1 MNQFRFNFLKII
13 KSKFNWL
20 LLVFLIAG
28 VGLTLFFHHRNN
40 QTMNFIS
47 IAQEENQT
55 TKVNI
60 RSWRNKRPRLIKKYG
75 RHSDEVQAN
84 IDSVKESQAEFQQ
97 KQQMIKAYQR
107 GDLHKAY
114 QIQVQRLTFYE
125 QVAKQDKSYNSPELL
140 WAMKRQRKFYQAL
153 DQRQVYSDVSEFPI
167 NGWTFLLKAFQTF
180 IPVGLV
186 LILVF
191 MLSQLYTSEFHDML
205 DIGGLWFRSK
215 PKRLLNN
222 IGFGFILGVSF
233 LMLTL
238 IVAFLM
244 ASSFARIGN
253 LNYPILTYQHGKV
266 SYEDLSQIL
275 SPALLL
281 SVMTLLFVSASVY
294 LLAQWIKNRSATLFV
309 SLLILVGVPLLTN
322 IIQPLQTVA
331 QYLPTT
337 YLNSVLTVTGQLA
350 RQLHNQAVTFST
362 GISVSLLGTLV
373 VIACTLGLMF
383 WRRQRLVKA

>member
-84 IDSVKESQAEFQQ
+84 IDSVKESQAELQQ
-97 KQQMIKAYQR
+97 KQQMIKAYQH

-140 WAMKRQRKFYQAL
+140 RAMKRQRKFYQAL

-167 NGWTFLLKAFQTF
+167 NGWTFSLKTFQTF

-191 MLSQLYTSEFHDML
+191 MLSQLYTSEFHGML

-244 ASSFARIGN
+244 ASLFARIGD

-266 SYEDLSQIL
+266 RYEDLSQIL

-281 SVMTLLFVSASVY
+281 SVTTLLFVSASVY

-309 SLLILVGVPLLTN
+309 GLLILVGVPLLTN

-337 YLNSVLTVTGQLA
+337 YLNSVSTVTGQLA

-362 GISVSLLGTLV
+362 GISVSLLGILV